1 MTAPGGLTEVL
12 RARLSRL
19 GMTMDASQL
28 GRAEAIVR
36 RHTERPFHL
45 ADITLMSI
53 AVEAYRSDDTELNEV
68 V

>member
-1 MTAPGGLTEVL
+1 MTAPPGLLEVL
-12 RARLSRL
+12 RARLLRL
-19 GMTMDASQL
+19 GMPMDGSQL

-53 AVEAYRSDDTELNEV
+53 AVEAYRSDEKELKEIV
-68 V
+68 